1 MIANIKKSRFHK
13 DPALFKKLNADIWEF
28 RTHYQ
33 GIQYRML
40 AFWDKTDDLN
50 TLVIATH
57 GFLKKQSKV
66 PDSEIRKAQIH
77 RNRYFSDKKLNL

>member
-1 MIANIKKSRFHK
+1 MANIRKAQSRV

-28 RTHYQ
+28 RTHYE

-40 AFWDKTDDLN
+40 AFWDKTDSLN

-66 PDSEIRKAQIH
+66 PDSEIIRAQNL
-77 RNRYFSDKKLNL
+77 RNKYFKDKNSNS